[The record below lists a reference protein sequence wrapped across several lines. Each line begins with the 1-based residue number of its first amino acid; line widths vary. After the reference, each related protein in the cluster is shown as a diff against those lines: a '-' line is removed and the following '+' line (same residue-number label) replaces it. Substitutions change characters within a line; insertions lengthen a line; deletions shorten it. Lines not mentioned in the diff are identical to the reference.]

1 MATQGA
7 DPPGMPGAHF
17 SGGGTAEAAA
27 GKMQPERSDRLALS
41 ERSGGLRPARLC
53 VIRSVL
59 FPWCRDFHIRLPG

>member
-7 DPPGMPGAHF
+7 DPPGVPGAHF

-41 ERSGGLRPARLC
+41 ERSGGLRPA
-53 VIRSVL
+53 
-59 FPWCRDFHIRLPG
+59 